1 VSVRPAEVVRRA
13 TDYLARHDVQS
24 PRATAEALMM
34 MVLGTD
40 RAGLYARNDG
50 LDAREARMFG
60 RAICQR
66 CSGTPLQ
73 HLTGVQPFRRIDV
86 EVRPGVFVPRPETE
100 ILVEAA
106 LERLPTSESPVVVDA
121 GTGTGAIAL
130 SVKDER
136 PDARVFATD
145 VSPEAVELA
154 RANADRLGLDVT
166 VLQGDLLEPVPS
178 ELRGWVDLVVSN
190 PPYVTEDEFADL
202 PVEVRADPPGALLG
216 GIEAYE
222 ALARDAARWLR
233 DDGILAVEIGER
245 RAREVVAV
253 LERSFGGVEVRPDLA
268 GRDRVVLARRP

>member
-1 VSVRPAEVVRRA
+1 VIVRPAEVVRRA
-13 TDYLARHDVQS
+13 TDHLARHDVQS

-40 RAGLYARNDG
+40 RAGVYARADG

-73 HLTGVQPFRRIDV
+73 HLTGEQAFRRIDV

-106 LERLPTSESPVVVDA
+106 LERLAPSQTPVVADV

-130 SVKDER
+130 SMKDER

-154 RANADRLGLDVT
+154 RANAHRLGLEVT
-166 VLQGDLLEPVPS
+166 VLEGDLLEPLPS
-178 ELRGWVDLVVSN
+178 ELRGWIDLVVSN
-190 PPYVTEDEFADL
+190 PPYVTEDEFDVL
-202 PVEVRADPPGALLG
+202 PPEVRADPPAALLG
-216 GIEAYE
+216 GIDVYE
-222 ALARDAARWLR
+222 ALAGEAARWLR
-233 DDGILAVEIGER
+233 DGGVLAVEIGER
-245 RAREVVAV
+245 RARDVVAV
-253 LERSFGGVEVRPDLA
+253 LRRSFVGVEVRPDLA